1 MNYGYTSCSST
12 PKEGHLHQFKWDLN
26 ETHRCSWKVP
36 RDNWISQKSL
46 KLWKAAAN
54 MRNFF
59 QIHPNIYI
67 YTYIY
72 IYIYIYIYVYIYIYI
87 HMYIYTYI
95 YMYVNIYIYVYIYIY
110 TIYNIMYYVYVYIY
124 IMLYL
129 IYILYICYIYILYC
143 VLYIYIYIIQV
154 SYHVGY
160 IYIPIT
166 SREHLGSPTTTYICV
181 LVNFG
186 AGQKWSSPKD
196 NAELL
201 LKT

>member
-1 MNYGYTSCSST
+1 
-12 PKEGHLHQFKWDLN
+12 
-26 ETHRCSWKVP
+26 
-36 RDNWISQKSL
+36 
-46 KLWKAAAN
+46 
-54 MRNFF
+54 
-59 QIHPNIYI
+59 
-67 YTYIY
+67 
-72 IYIYIYIYVYIYIYI
+72 
-87 HMYIYTYI
+87 
-95 YMYVNIYIYVYIYIY
+95 MYVNIYMCIYIY
-110 TIYNIMYYVYVYIY
+110 TIYNIMYCVYVYIY
-124 IMLYL
+124 YVILN
-129 IYILYICYIYILYC
+129 IYIIYMLYIYILYC
-143 VLYIYIYIIQV
+143 VLYIYIIQV